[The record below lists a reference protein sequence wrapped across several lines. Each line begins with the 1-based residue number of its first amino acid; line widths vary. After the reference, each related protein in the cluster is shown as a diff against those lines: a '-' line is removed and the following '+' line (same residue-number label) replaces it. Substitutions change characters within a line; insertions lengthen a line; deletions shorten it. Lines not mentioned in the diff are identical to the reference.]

1 MSAESNAVIGHASDI
16 IDRFGGIRPMSTKT
30 GIPVTTIQG
39 WKQRNAIPANRR
51 NELIDAANRHGINLA
66 SLLVDIAGEK
76 ESPVS
81 EAEEKII
88 QKQKIQAAMNNPE
101 LRPAGNQAT
110 LLLSLIH
117 I

>member
-1 MSAESNAVIGHASDI
+1 MSVESNAVIGNASDI

-51 NELIDAANRHGINLA
+51 NELIEAANRNGINLS

-76 ESPVS
+76 EEPMT
-81 EAEEKII
+81 EAQEKII
-88 QKQKIQAAMNNPE
+88 QKKKRSKVNAF
-101 LRPAGNQAT
+101 
-110 LLLSLIH
+110 SFFYF
-117 I
+117 